1 MAIYKRYTREQ
12 YLKGNPKFNLLLN
25 ERRLL
30 LGAIKKSNWNRN
42 KARKLNFPL
51 ENISISA
58 YNYILLR
65 HHINIKEKTYKK
77 LTEIN

>member
-1 MAIYKRYTREQ
+1 MASYKKYSKEQ

-30 LGAIKKSNWNRN
+30 LGAVKKSNWDLK

-51 ENISISA
+51 ENITVSG
-58 YNYILLR
+58 YNYILLT
-65 HHINIKEKTYKK
+65 HHINIKEKTFKK